1 MNAEA
6 KARKAC
12 LHEAKQEL
20 ARREKEKQTFQ
31 ASREVAHRKEVINEK
46 LAGLR
51 TERDRFIQETVALRK
66 TNPEAAKIMIARGAS
81 IDAAIL
87 QAQKSLA
94 MADSLGIER
103 RIEDLIEESYSL
115 IRRLKTEPVRFRTK
129 AELKKLKEENEIHS
143 IMQELADRSR
153 DEEWSIYTG
162 EIGTGAGSSF
172 EADVLAAERQAEI
185 DDIDD

>member
-1 MNAEA
+1 MSAES

-12 LHEAKQEL
+12 LQEAKQEL
-20 ARREKEKQTFQ
+20 ARREHAKQESQ
-31 ASREVAHRKEVINEK
+31 AAQEVAHRKEIINGK
-46 LAGLR
+46 LAGLQE
-51 TERDRFIQETVALRK
+51 ERNRFIQETVALRK

-115 IRRLKTEPVRFRTK
+115 IRKLKTEPVRFRTK
-129 AELKKLKEENEIHS
+129 KEIKKLKEESEIHS
-143 IMQELADRSR
+143 IMQELAERSR
-153 DEEWSIYTG
+153 REEWAVYTD
-162 EIGTGAGSSF
+162 EIGSGAGSTF